1 MKNIIIILSLIFF
14 GFNSFAQDNEFAK
27 MMREMYKAE
36 FIDIVH
42 ENMNLTEVQNI
53 SFQPVFNEFMNEL
66 TGIMTK
72 KIVTQKKFAQYF
84 DGMTDEQ
91 ANTIVA
97 EIFTN
102 NKAYDKLLKNYHK
115 KVTKAVNAQSAFR
128 FLLIVKKVTYTFD
141 YNMIQN
147 VPLVKN

>member
-1 MKNIIIILSLIFF
+1 
-14 GFNSFAQDNEFAK
+14 
-27 MMREMYKAE
+27 
-36 FIDIVH
+36 
-42 ENMNLTEVQNI
+42 
-53 SFQPVFNEFMNEL
+53 MNEL